1 MTVGAAHGGAK
12 SLRGGDQGL
21 APSAERVHRRTTA
34 MVKAFAHAR
43 ANEDLVVLEGFHPL
57 KHALRFGA
65 AVETIV
71 TFDRGQLMGLVADH
85 APELA
90 AAVETRVEEIPRAQF
105 RRLGPYEPHTGV
117 VAIAARAPVDPQ
129 ALLDA
134 PGGGP
139 VVLLEDPRHRGNVGA
154 VIRVAAAA
162 QAAGVLNTGPQDPW
176 HPVVVRGAAGLQF
189 AVPVARVAALPVV
202 AGSQSDRVGS
212 GGSEVLAT
220 DRALIAL
227 DPLGD
232 AFEPARVPARAILA
246 YGSERAGVSA
256 ELRDRADM
264 CLRLPMRAGVSSL
277 NLATAVAAVLYSL
290 RLCATSGPDR

>member
-1 MTVGAAHGGAK
+1 
-12 SLRGGDQGL
+12 
-21 APSAERVHRRTTA
+21 
-34 MVKAFAHAR
+34 MVKAFADAR
-43 ANEDLVVLEGFHPL
+43 TNEDLVVLEGFHPL

-65 AVETIV
+65 AVDTIV

-90 AAVETRVEEIPRAQF
+90 AAVDARAEEIPRTQF

-117 VAIAARAPVDPQ
+117 VSIAARTPVDPQ
-129 ALLDA
+129 AMLDA
-134 PGGGP
+134 PGEDP
-139 VVLLEDPRHRGNVGA
+139 VVLLEDPRHRGNLGA

-162 QAAGVLNTGPQDPW
+162 QAAGVLSTGPQDPW

-202 AGSQSDRVGS
+202 AGSPTDRVGS
-212 GGSEVLAT
+212 GGSDELAT
-220 DRALIAL
+220 DRAVIAL

-246 YGSERAGVSA
+246 YGSERAGISA

-264 CLRLPMRAGVSSL
+264 CLRLPMREGVSSL

-290 RLCATSGPDR
+290 RLYATSGPGR